1 MSQAIRQPVANQV
14 LKNRFLEDAA
24 IALFNGG
31 DEAVSIVAAQ
41 NGVALDSRL
50 RQEIADHLQQSRQI
64 HEDGVDSR
72 KRAHHNDM
80 IAALLKASVA
90 TALTVALFML
100 GEFGAIGAI
109 TTVFF
114 ASRASTSWVLSNT
127 DEEFGPKHLALT

>member
-1 MSQAIRQPVANQV
+1 MANQV

-24 IALFNGG
+24 IALLNGG
-31 DEAVSIVAAQ
+31 DEAVSVVAAQ
-41 NGVALDSRL
+41 NSMALDSRM
-50 RQEIADHLQQSRQI
+50 RQEIADYLQQSRQL

-72 KRAHHNDM
+72 KRAHRNDM

-90 TALTVALFML
+90 AALTIALFML

-114 ASRASTSWVLSNT
+114 ASRASTSWVFSNT